1 MPVLSLPSKFRLHKL
16 EENMLLIGIYKDL
29 SWKKVLIFI
38 VWSKKL
44 FFKSDCIV
52 VLVLLYLVLYI
63 LSTVKLHT
71 DTEWA
76 IESVHINEVS
86 GWTN

>member
-1 MPVLSLPSKFRLHKL
+1 MPVLSLPSTLRLHKL

-29 SWKKVLIFI
+29 TWKKVVNFI

-63 LSTVKLHT
+63 LSTVKLRQYGH
-71 DTEWA
+71 WMG
-76 IESVHINEVS
+76 HRKCPY
-86 GWTN
+86 